1 MALAGIMGGLH
12 SEIRPN
18 TTRVLLESA
27 NFKASRI
34 RRTSV
39 RLDLRTDAA
48 QRFEKSQP
56 PANVKVGRGAAS
68 SGWSRMPG
76 PSPRS
81 PRASPW
87 PAI

>member
-12 SEIRPN
+12 SEVRPS

-56 PANVKVGRGAAS
+56 PANVKRPSRGS
-68 SGWSRMPG
+68 CG
-76 PSPRS
+76 
-81 PRASPW
+81 
-87 PAI
+87 